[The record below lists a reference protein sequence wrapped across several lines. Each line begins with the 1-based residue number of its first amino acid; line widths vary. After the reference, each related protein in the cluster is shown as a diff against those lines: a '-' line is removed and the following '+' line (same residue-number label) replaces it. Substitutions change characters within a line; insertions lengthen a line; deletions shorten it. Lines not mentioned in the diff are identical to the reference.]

1 MTTRQG
7 GPDTLP
13 YSLCPPA
20 ARRAAAGRIA
30 PWLLLAAL
38 ALLTGGC
45 GDSATTPETVS
56 VVARFTGLSG
66 RQVAWST
73 NIPTRGAVRYG
84 FVSGQYDHFAWPTA
98 AGGADKAYSQSHA
111 VPLLDDITGRTVYVQ
126 YVDITPEGF
135 FAASAETALT
145 FAAAPAMASLLRF
158 TSIDVQFGD
167 AHVLRLPTAGRV
179 VAIDGGNPY
188 VNLNGET
195 APQHVMRWLDDRA
208 ITRLDVA
215 LATHMHGDHVGG
227 LLRDG
232 AGGPGLLDHCQIGLY
247 LDVPAVTGNAYNQA
261 DVNEILAARDIVKRV
276 IAPGMTSATEPDA
289 LDWDPSVEV
298 TVLNAGAQPEWA
310 RGDLNNDSVV
320 LKLSYGSVDIITGG
334 DCLVLGETRI
344 LTNFPDALA
353 GVEYFKSSH
362 HGRSNAN
369 SLAYL
374 LAIAPRVCM
383 IPVAFIAY
391 NEGPAQGAKDTAQTL
406 ERLVNLRAEVFR
418 FDEAAPLARPQDNQT
433 FWHTTFTTD
442 GASYEVRIE
451 PSVWGL

>member
-13 YSLCPPA
+13 HSQCPPA

-38 ALLTGGC
+38 ALLAGGC
-45 GDSATTPETVS
+45 GESATTPEPVS
-56 VVARFTGLSG
+56 VVARLTGLSG

-98 AGGADKAYSQSHA
+98 AGGADKAYSQSHT
-111 VPLLDDITGRTVYVQ
+111 VPLLDDVTGRTVYFQ
-126 YVDITPEGF
+126 CVDVTPEGF
-135 FAASAETALT
+135 FAAARETALT
-145 FAAAPAMASLLRF
+145 FAAAPATAPLLRF

-167 AHVLRLPTAGRV
+167 AHVLRLPTAGSV

-188 VNLNGET
+188 VNRAGET

-232 AGGPGLLDHCQIGLY
+232 TGGPGLLEHCQIGLY

-261 DVNEILAARDIVKRV
+261 DVNEILAARDITKRI
-276 IAPGMTSATEPDA
+276 IAPGMTSAGEPDA
-289 LDWDPSVEV
+289 LDWDPGVEV
-298 TVLNAGAQPEWA
+298 TVLNAGAQQEWA
-310 RGDLNNDSVV
+310 GGDLNNDSVV
-320 LKLSYGSVDIITGG
+320 LKISYGIVDIITGG

-353 GVEYFKSSH
+353 GVEYFKASH
-362 HGRSNAN
+362 HGRANAN
-369 SLAYL
+369 SLAWL
-374 LAIAPRVCM
+374 LAIAPRVCV

-391 NEGPAQGAKDTAQTL
+391 NEGPVQGAKDTAQTL
-406 ERLVNLRAEVFR
+406 ERLVNLRADVFR
-418 FDEAAPLARPQDNQT
+418 FDAAGPLGRAQDNQT